1 MARLSATILLIGFL
15 AAAAFGAGL
24 TDSLKPGKANLQS
37 ASQIAFG
44 PEGILFVGDSR
55 QATVFAIATDDTK
68 APTGPVN
75 INVEAVNEKIA
86 ALLGIPA
93 DQLLINDMD
102 VNPLSRNIY
111 VAVSRGLGPDA
122 LPVILKIDGA
132 SKISEFRL
140 DNVRHAMAAL
150 VDAPEAKPD
159 AGVRGP
165 EGQVNANPRVRTIHD
180 MSYLDGKVLV
190 AGLSNQDFA
199 SDMRS
204 IPFPFSK
211 VDKGTGIRMWHA
223 AHGRYETASPVRS
236 FVPYTVNKEQ
246 FVLASY
252 GCTPVVKIPV
262 KELKAGGKVQG
273 TTIVELGSGS
283 TPLDMLSYQ
292 KSGKNYILIATT
304 SRGVMKFSADEVGT
318 AKKLGPPTNACE
330 QSNEQ
335 SSPRP
340 GAMPACTI
348 EVGGIPYETI
358 ETLKG
363 VWQMAKLDES
373 KAVVLA
379 DRKPWAPNAR
389 EAGKVVPPVVPGNA
403 SWFTLDP
410 NTAIDLKTIAL
421 P

>member
-1 MARLSATILLIGFL
+1 
-15 AAAAFGAGL
+15 
-24 TDSLKPGKANLQS
+24 
-37 ASQIAFG
+37 
-44 PEGILFVGDSR
+44 
-55 QATVFAIATDDTK
+55 
-68 APTGPVN
+68 VN
-75 INVEAVNEKIA
+75 INVDAVNEKIA
-86 ALLGIPA
+86 ALLGIQA

-102 VNPLSRNIY
+102 VNPLSRNVYI
-111 VAVSRGLGPDA
+111 AVSRGRGPDA

-132 SKISEFRL
+132 NKISEFRL

-150 VDAPEAKPD
+150 VDAPDAKPD
-159 AGVRGP
+159 ADVRGP

-204 IPFPFSK
+204 IPFPFNK
-211 VDKGTGIRMWHA
+211 VEKGTGIRMWHA

-236 FVPYTVNKEQ
+236 FVPYTINKEQ

-262 KELKAGGKVQG
+262 KELTSGGKVHG
-273 TTIVELGSGS
+273 TTIVELGNGS

-292 KSGKNYILIATT
+292 KAGKNYILIATT
-304 SRGVMKFSADEVGT
+304 SRGVMKFSADEAGT
-318 AKKLGPPTNACE
+318 AKRLGPPSQACE
-330 QSNEQ
+330 QSTEQ
-335 SSPRP
+335 QRGTNCS
-340 GAMPACTI
+340 I
-348 EVGGIPYETI
+348 DVGGIPYETI

-363 VWQMAKLDES
+363 VWQMSKLDEN
-373 KAVVLA
+373 KAVVLS
-379 DRKPWAPNAR
+379 DRNPWAPNAR
-389 EAGKVVPPVVPGNA
+389 EAGKVAPPVVPGNA
-403 SWFTLDP
+403 TWFTLNP

>member
-1 MARLSATILLIGFL
+1 MGRLSATILLISFL
-15 AAAAFGAGL
+15 AVAAFGAGL

-55 QATVFAIATDDTK
+55 QAAVFAISTDDTK
-68 APTGPVN
+68 APAGPVN

-93 DQLLINDMD
+93 DQLLINDLE
-102 VNPLSRNIY
+102 VNPLSRNVY
-111 VAVSRGLGPDA
+111 VAVSRGRGPDA

-140 DNVRHAMAAL
+140 DNVRYAMAAL
-150 VDAPEAKPD
+150 VDAPEEKPD

-180 MSYLDGKVLV
+180 MSYIDGKVLV
-190 AGLSNQDFA
+190 AGLSNQDFT

-211 VDKGTGIRMWHA
+211 VEKGTGIRMWHS

-236 FVPYTVNKEQ
+236 FVPYTINKEQ

-262 KELKAGGKVQG
+262 KELKPGGKVQG
-273 TTIVELGSGS
+273 TTVVELGNGS

-292 KSGKNYILIATT
+292 KGGKNYILIATT
-304 SRGVMKFSADEVGT
+304 SRGVMKFSADAVGT
-318 AKKLGPPTNACE
+318 ANPLVPPTNVCE
-330 QSNEQ
+330 QSTEQ

-340 GAMPACTI
+340 GGNGCTI
-348 EVGGIPYETI
+348 DVGGIPYQTI

-363 VWQMAKLDES
+363 VWQMAKLDENN
-373 KAVVLA
+373 AVVLA